1 MPQGHSAWHWPDFAA
16 LRRGHH
22 AAAAESAPTQAAE
35 PDEAPKQDAPAPP
48 APRKPKA
55 DAADSAAAPQE

>member
-1 MPQGHSAWHWPDFAA
+1 MPDHAKAWHWPDFAA

-22 AAAAESAPTQAAE
+22 VAAAEQAPAE
-35 PDEAPKQDAPAPP
+35 PDEAPKQDAAPAP

-55 DAADSAAAPQE
+55 EAADSAASSPE